1 MEHSYHIA
9 LAGNPNVGK
18 STVFNNL
25 TGLHQ
30 HTGNWP
36 GKTVENK
43 TGTFRYNGTEY
54 RITDIPGTYSLNTRS
69 PEEAIAGEFLC
80 SGTADCIVL
89 VCDGGCL
96 ERNLLFVLQ
105 VLSRVGNCVVCVNL
119 MDEAEKR
126 GVRVDGERFSEML
139 GCPVVLCA
147 AGVGRGMEALTE
159 TIAQA
164 VRSPDKLPRAFP
176 EYGSTFA
183 EQART
188 IASSCIHTEG
198 RPDARDRRLDR
209 IFTGRITAYPVM
221 AALVLL
227 VFWLTVSGAG
237 YLSAW
242 LETGLGLLVSVTRNF
257 TVGILGEGWAVSLLW
272 DGIFATVCQVTAVML
287 PPMAVFFPLF
297 TLLEDS
303 GYLPRAA
310 FNLDRLFRRCGSCGK
325 QALTMLMGFGCNA
338 VGVTGCRIIDSP
350 RERLIAMLTNAFV
363 PCNGRFP
370 ALILLIGLM
379 GMGHN
384 PLLSAGVLTGFVL
397 LGVVSTLGATAVLG
411 KTLLRGKASFFTL
424 ELPPYRPPRVGQVI
438 LRSVWDRT
446 LHVLGRAAA
455 VAAPAGLVI
464 WGLANIRIGDISL
477 LHHAAEWLDPV
488 GRVMGMDGVILLA
501 FVLGLP
507 ANEVVLPL
515 AVMLYTAAD
524 TLSAGADMGAVL
536 TAAGWTPVTAL
547 CVAVFTLFHWP
558 CSTTLLTLRKET
570 GSVGWTA
577 VAAVMPTLW
586 GAVLCMGIAAVA
598 RWVT

>member
-209 IFTGRITAYPVM
+209 IGPEQVLHVDLGVL
-221 AALVLL
+221 ALVEEVHELVGEVRIRGLGRKDHLVAGDREALPGQDEFDVRAGRHVLLL
-227 VFWLTVSGAG
+227 VAVDDLAG
-237 YLSAW
+237 
-242 LETGLGLLVSVTRNF
+242 
-257 TVGILGEGWAVSLLW
+257 
-272 DGIFATVCQVTAVML
+272 
-287 PPMAVFFPLF
+287 
-297 TLLEDS
+297 
-303 GYLPRAA
+303 
-310 FNLDRLFRRCGSCGK
+310 
-325 QALTMLMGFGCNA
+325 
-338 VGVTGCRIIDSP
+338 
-350 RERLIAMLTNAFV
+350 
-363 PCNGRFP
+363 
-370 ALILLIGLM
+370 
-379 GMGHN
+379 
-384 PLLSAGVLTGFVL
+384 
-397 LGVVSTLGATAVLG
+397 
-411 KTLLRGKASFFTL
+411 
-424 ELPPYRPPRVGQVI
+424 
-438 LRSVWDRT
+438 
-446 LHVLGRAAA
+446 
-455 VAAPAGLVI
+455 
-464 WGLANIRIGDISL
+464 
-477 LHHAAEWLDPV
+477 V
-488 GRVMGMDGVILLA
+488 GRV
-501 FVLGLP
+501 
-507 ANEVVLPL
+507 
-515 AVMLYTAAD
+515 AVSDPRRA
-524 TLSAGADMGAVL
+524 
-536 TAAGWTPVTAL
+536 
-547 CVAVFTLFHWP
+547 
-558 CSTTLLTLRKET
+558 
-570 GSVGWTA
+570 
-577 VAAVMPTLW
+577 
-586 GAVLCMGIAAVA
+586 
-598 RWVT
+598 